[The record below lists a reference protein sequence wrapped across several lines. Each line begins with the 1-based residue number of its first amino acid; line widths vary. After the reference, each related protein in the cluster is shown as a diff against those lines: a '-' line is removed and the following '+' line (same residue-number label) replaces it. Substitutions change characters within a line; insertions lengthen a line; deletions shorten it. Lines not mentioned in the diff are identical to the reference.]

1 MTLSAFV
8 RLFERCS
15 HCGESCVFGP
25 VVVALC
31 VRARGTVAREV
42 GWVHPLRFHGDD
54 VSSLSLQQVPHL
66 LLLSPLCSLLVL
78 LGELLRAAGR
88 GNLLL
93 LIEALALG
101 RANRG
106 RLEQA
111 VARAANRLLP
121 VGVVGRHRPVAILLG
136 RENRKICDSMRA
148 PPPS

>member
-1 MTLSAFV
+1 M
-8 RLFERCS
+8 
-15 HCGESCVFGP
+15 FGP

-111 VARAANRLLP
+111 VARAANCLLP
-121 VGVVGRHRPVAILLG
+121 VGVVGRHGWPGRDFTRKRDIDKSGIRVPSNNPSEPWRVFSYYGLG
-136 RENRKICDSMRA
+136 EGR
-148 PPPS
+148 